1 VSRVEQ
7 PGRGWG
13 WQGAQAAIAV
23 LAAGFFLYALREL
36 LNPFLLYLAF
46 VALLM
51 PFRGRRGHTALVSVA
66 TVLTALWV
74 LDAAGSLLAPFV
86 LAFVLAYI
94 LDPVVDRVGAHP
106 RIGRTAAILAIL
118 AVVGGGLAAM
128 LAVGIPEAV
137 RQAGSLVGEIAGW
150 VREVDPSDPPIDL
163 PLLDEEALLATLNSV
178 DAETVN
184 AFLKR
189 RGAEIAT
196 GAWEAVLGI
205 GRSFGFLF
213 SLLGYLVLTPVLTF
227 YLLRDFDRITTA
239 IDGLIPEHLRP
250 TARGFAGEYDRLL
263 SRYLRGQVATSVIT
277 GLITGLGLYLV
288 GFPYAFIL
296 GTTVAIL
303 GVVPYLGL
311 VASLA
316 PAVIIALASGEVGV
330 SLAKVAIVYGVAQAI
345 ESGVL
350 SPRIVGGSVGLHPVW
365 ILLALSLGGFFF
377 GFVGL
382 LIGVPVAVGCKLL
395 AIHLLERRGSV
406 GVDTE
411 TEAASA

>member
-1 VSRVEQ
+1 
-7 PGRGWG
+7 
-13 WQGAQAAIAV
+13 
-23 LAAGFFLYALREL
+23 
-36 LNPFLLYLAF
+36 
-46 VALLM
+46 M
-51 PFRGRRGHTALVSVA
+51 
-66 TVLTALWV
+66 

-86 LAFVLAYI
+86 LAYI
-94 LDPVVDRVGAHP
+94 LDPVVDRVASHP

-118 AVVGGGLAAM
+118 AVAGGGLAAV
-128 LAVGIPEAV
+128 LAVGAPEAV
-137 RQAGSLVGEIAGW
+137 RQTGSLVGEVAEW
-150 VREVDPSDPPIDL
+150 VREVDPSAPPIDL

-184 AFLKR
+184 AFLEH
-189 RGAEIAT
+189 RGAEIAK

-239 IDGLIPEHLRP
+239 IDGLIPKRLRP

-277 GLITGLGLYLV
+277 GLITGMGLYVV

-303 GVVPYLGL
+303 GVVPYLGII
-311 VASLA
+311 ASLA
-316 PAVIIALASGEVGV
+316 PAVVIALASGEVGA
-330 SLAKVAIVYGVAQAI
+330 SLAKVAVVYGAAQAL

-350 SPRIVGGSVGLHPVW
+350 SPRIVGESVGLHPVW

-395 AIHLLERRGSV
+395 AVRFLERRGSL

-411 TEAASA
+411 AEAASA